1 MENQEIVRRADEQPE
16 QELSVIALR
25 PEDMRPCQDQLIAW
39 AKGKMAAQ
47 RLAIKDAEEKVEIA
61 RQGHWRRSTYKT
73 QAVAAQKKLEFFEKL
88 KLAFEN
94 GYYLVPNFD
103 APLFAVR
110 TTKKRPHAYA
120 SGTSSWNAQVPDEKA
135 QTLPAGVGEY
145 RNPSQLVEDS
155 TTVTK
160 DSKGNEVTHYFQQA
174 VAYKEIEFP
183 FRLARPVIM
192 SATQQ
197 AMALKIFD
205 DVGYLPGKTSRQD
218 PLIIGRIRN
227 PSGPSWNPK
236 YVTFMIAWWVTARD
250 LE

>member
-61 RQGHWRRSTYKT
+61 RKGHWSRTPYKN
-73 QAVAAQKKLEFFEKL
+73 QAITARKKMEFYEKL

-94 GYYLVPNFD
+94 GYYLVPTFD
-103 APLFAVR
+103 APIFAIR
-110 TTKKRPHAYA
+110 TSRNNPIQVG
-120 SGTSSWNAQVPDEKA
+120 SGRSQWEARAKDEKS
-135 QTLPAGVGEY
+135 QMLPPGAGEY
-145 RNPSQLVEDS
+145 RNPSQYVR
-155 TTVTK
+155 TTTEIVKTS
-160 DSKGNEVTHYFQQA
+160 DG
-174 VAYKEIEFP
+174 KETQIYRTEATRYMELEFP
-183 FRLARPVIM
+183 FTLAKPVVM
-192 SATQQ
+192 EATRQ

-205 DVGYLPGKTSRQD
+205 EIGSLPGRTRRGD

-227 PSGPSWNPK
+227 PSGPSWAPK
-236 YVTFMIAWWVTARD
+236 YVTFMIAWWVTAHD